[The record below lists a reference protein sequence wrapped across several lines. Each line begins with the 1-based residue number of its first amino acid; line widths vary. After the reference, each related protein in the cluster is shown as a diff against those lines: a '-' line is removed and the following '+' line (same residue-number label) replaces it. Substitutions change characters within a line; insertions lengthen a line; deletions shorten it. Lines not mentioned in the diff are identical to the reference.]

1 MRVTWA
7 LHVCPPVCVLLCAP
21 PMCALLCVL
30 SVCAPLCVLPCV
42 CPPCVPPCVCL
53 KTGWAGVTDSES
65 AHQPYLS
72 IRGLFASSPDIGKVL
87 DDLLRVLSLA
97 STGFS
102 TANG

>member
-7 LHVCPPVCVLLCAP
+7 LHVCSPVCVLLCVP

-30 SVCAPLCVLPCV
+30 SVCARLCVLPCV

-72 IRGLFASSPDIGKVL
+72 TRGLFASSSDIGKVL

-102 TANG
+102 PANG